1 MNEDYEV
8 DFEERSARQST
19 IFAIVISLIGIT
31 LYAQEIVQKDYISGD
46 EWVFAILFG
55 GLSGLIGFF
64 SGMTFFKSR
73 NPFGLFPPFIVFF
86 IHSILFG
93 DEPGDRFSEF
103 MLQCFYLLLSL
114 GVTFLL
120 FFLFGFLS
128 TWVKQ
133 GK

>member
-1 MNEDYEV
+1 MHDNYEI

-19 IFAIVISLIGIT
+19 IFAIIIGLIGIT
-31 LYAQEIVQKDYISGD
+31 LYSQEIVQRDDIRGG
-46 EWVFAILFG
+46 EWIFAILFG

-64 SGMTFFKSR
+64 SGLTYFKSK
-73 NPFGLFPPFIVFF
+73 NQFGLLPPFIVFF
-86 IHSILFG
+86 IHSLLFG
-93 DEPGDRFSEF
+93 NEAGDRFGEF

-114 GVTFLL
+114 GITFIL

-128 TWVKQ
+128 MWVKQ

>member
-55 GLSGLIGFF
+55 GLSGLIDGA
-64 SGMTFFKSR
+64 SR
-73 NPFGLFPPFIVFF
+73 GWRRV
-86 IHSILFG
+86 
-93 DEPGDRFSEF
+93 
-103 MLQCFYLLLSL
+103 
-114 GVTFLL
+114 
-120 FFLFGFLS
+120 
-128 TWVKQ
+128 
-133 GK
+133 